1 MITNATMTAD
11 EERWMGCQSR
21 SVHASSREHHAMA
34 HGYVNLNNI
43 SADPDDKMIMRFNT
57 ENNCPRGQSNRYLK
71 YNGTYN
77 RYLVQVQYSTYS
89 GIH

>member
-1 MITNATMTAD
+1 MITNATVTAD

-43 SADPDDKMIMRFNT
+43 SADPDDEMIMRFNR
-57 ENNCPRGQSNRYLK
+57 ENNYLRGQSNRYLK
-71 YNGTYN
+71 YNGTYK
-77 RYLVQVQYSTYS
+77 YSTVRTVYE
-89 GIH
+89 